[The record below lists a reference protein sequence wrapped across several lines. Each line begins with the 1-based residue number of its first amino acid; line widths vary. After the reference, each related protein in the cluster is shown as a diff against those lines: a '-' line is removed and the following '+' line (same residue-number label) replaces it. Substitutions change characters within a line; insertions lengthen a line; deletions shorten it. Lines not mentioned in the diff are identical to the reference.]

1 MSDDRLFTG
10 SENSGGVSPTP
21 FAGRSARGYGSGSTT
36 VFTNTGASA
45 YTPVIPPYKTNTAA
59 APTQTARTSPPS
71 ARTTQ
76 QTQSG
81 QTTGAN
87 RDSAS
92 RYARQQSQTTQPSQ
106 SVSQQQQQQR
116 TPVRNAEKKPT
127 PKDTTES
134 RPSKQSKPSK
144 TQLFSKKSTEKSVS
158 SANASDG
165 TGTEKTVGGDVKKTS
180 AKKKHSKGKTFLTVV
195 LAVIILLFGCGAGAV
210 GFILKDYKNAEFSDN
225 MYIAEDKLK
234 SSSKVTNILL
244 MGIDTES
251 TEASTRS
258 DAMILMSIDSKS
270 HKIKLTSFLRDMY
283 ITVPGHGETKLTHAC
298 SYTGGGPQLTCDSI
312 ELNFGIKIDGYAKI
326 GYDIFRDIIA
336 AVGGITVS
344 EIDATESKALAQ
356 EGVNIEPGT
365 NIHLDSTQALAY
377 CRIRNGQSD
386 FQRTERQRE
395 VIMLVMSKMARTNP
409 FKLIKLAHSIASKV
423 SCSVPKSKLI
433 GLALKALPCL
443 LRSPEQTQIP
453 ADDTWEYGTR
463 DGMSV
468 VLVNLEKNKKFLS
481 EWIYGE

>member
-10 SENSGGVSPTP
+10 PENKGGVSPTP

-45 YTPVIPPYKTNTAA
+45 HIPIAAPYKTNTAA
-59 APTQTARTSPPS
+59 APTQTPRTSSPP
-71 ARTTQ
+71 AQTTR

-81 QTTGAN
+81 QTAGAN

-92 RYARQQSQTTQPSQ
+92 RSARQASRTTQPSQ
-106 SVSQQQQQQR
+106 SVRQQR
-116 TPVRNAEKKPT
+116 TPVRSAEKT
-127 PKDTTES
+127 PATES
-134 RPSKQSKPSK
+134 TTPSKPSK
-144 TQLFSKKSTEKSVS
+144 TSKPQPFSRKDTAKSVS

-165 TGTEKTVGGDVKKTS
+165 AGTEKTAGGDGKKTS
-180 AKKKHSKGKTFLTVV
+180 PKKKHSKGKTILTAV
-195 LAVIILLFGCGAGAV
+195 LAIIILLFGCGAGTV
-210 GFILKDYKNAEFSDN
+210 GFILKDYKSAEFSDN
-225 MYIAEDKLK
+225 IYISEDKLK

-312 ELNFGIKIDGYAKI
+312 ELNFGVKIDGYAKI
-326 GYDIFRDIIA
+326 GYDIFRDIID
-336 AVGGITVS
+336 AVDGITVS
-344 EIDATESKALAQ
+344 EIDSTESKALA
-356 EGVNIEPGT
+356 EAGVNIEPGT

-395 VIMLVMSKMARTNP
+395 VIMLIMSKMVRTNP
-409 FKLIKLAHSIASKV
+409 FKLIKLAHSIASKI

-468 VLVNLEKNKKFLS
+468 VLVNLEKNKNFLS